1 MTSFVS
7 LNVIKE
13 TDPNG
18 RVPDRE
24 EAHHSSSV
32 LHVGHGKAG
41 RVELGTETNINDGPW
56 RPLCLP
62 LESRPPPQL
71 PARLPPGTTVKRG
84 PRQYEADLGVN
95 GST

>member
-1 MTSFVS
+1 MDGSRT
-7 LNVIKE
+7 
-13 TDPNG
+13 G
-18 RVPDRE
+18 RKHTIQAVC
-24 EAHHSSSV
+24 

-84 PRQYEADLGVN
+84 PRQYEVDLGVN